1 MIGIYNP
8 WLVLL
13 SIAVAIFV
21 SHTALNLSSRVARST
36 SKPSARLWLVGGAI
50 SMGCGIWSMHFV
62 GMLAFS
68 LPIALSYDIGITLGS
83 LVIAIA
89 LSGFALAIASRSQI
103 SLGGLAA
110 GALVMGLGICAM
122 HYSGMGAIQVLP
134 LITYEPG
141 LLLAS
146 GVIAVVASFAAL
158 WLFFR
163 LRKGGSWQIR
173 LARLGAAIVM
183 GLAISGMHYT
193 GMAASRFAPG
203 SYCTSSASPN
213 NNWLAITIAV
223 IALAVLTITT
233 ILLIYDAHLD
243 SKTRKHNKQ
252 LEKANE
258 QLEEVNAQLQH
269 VATHDSLTGLP
280 NRLLLADRLNQAIAQ
295 AQRHQRLFAVFI
307 VDLDRFKAINDSLGH
322 LAGDA
327 MLKEVARRLAAALR
341 QADTLARMGG
351 DEFVLILNEIT
362 NPEDLE
368 TIAAKVLSHIA
379 QPMKLSGLELHA
391 SASIGISI
399 YPSDGGNAETL
410 LQHADAAMYQ
420 AKKSG
425 RNTYRLFTPEM
436 NAFARERL
444 ELENGLRR
452 ALVRQEFVLHYQ
464 PKVDVRTGSIDS
476 AEALIRWQHPTH
488 GLIAP
493 NDFIPLAEETG
504 LIIPIGEWVLNEACR
519 QAQSWRASGLRP
531 LRVAVNLSA
540 QQFRQKKLVDIVS
553 AALRTA
559 ALEPRYL
566 ELELTESTV
575 MHDAEQSI
583 EILRELSALGV
594 RISVDDFGTGY
605 SSLSYLRR
613 LPLDKLKI
621 DRTFIR
627 ELATSRDDAAIVR
640 AIVSLAHNLRIKV
653 IAEGVETPDQL
664 VYLREA
670 GCDQYQGYHYS
681 APVPNDAFVTMM
693 YKHQSA
699 AFAPSATGLDDTGIN
714 RLLRRT

>member
-68 LPIALSYDIGITLGS
+68 LPIAFSYDIGITLGS

-89 LSGFALAIASRSQI
+89 LSGFALSIASRSEI
-103 SLGGLAA
+103 RLGGLAA

-122 HYSGMGAIQVLP
+122 HYSGMSAIEVLP
-134 LITYEPG
+134 LITYAPG

-163 LRKGGSWQIR
+163 LRKGRSWQMR

-203 SYCTSSASPN
+203 SYCTRSAVPN

-258 QLEEVNAQLQH
+258 QLEQVNAQLQH
-269 VATHDSLTGLP
+269 VATHDALTGLP
-280 NRLLLADRLNQAIAQ
+280 NRLLLADRLNQSIAQ

-322 LAGDA
+322 HAGDA

-351 DEFVLILNEIT
+351 DEFVLILNEII

-368 TIAAKVLSHIA
+368 TIAAKVLTHIA

-399 YPSDGGNAETL
+399 YPNDGGNGETL

-420 AKKSG
+420 AKKGG
-425 RNTYRLFTPEM
+425 RNAYRLFTPEM

-452 ALVRQEFVLHYQ
+452 ALVQHEFVLHYQ

-476 AEALIRWQHPTH
+476 AEALIRWQHPTR
-488 GLIAP
+488 GLVAP

-504 LIIPIGEWVLNEACR
+504 LIMPIGEWVLNEACR

-540 QQFRQKKLVDIVS
+540 QQFRQKKLVDVVS

-559 ALEPRYL
+559 GLEARYL

-681 APVPNDAFVTMM
+681 APIPNDAFVTMM
-693 YKHQSA
+693 HKHQSA

-714 RLLRRT
+714 RLLRGT

>member
-1 MIGIYNP
+1 MIGSYNP
-8 WLVLL
+8 WLVVL
-13 SIAVAIFV
+13 SIVVAIFV

-68 LPIALSYDIGITLGS
+68 LPIAFSYDIGITLAS
-83 LVIAIA
+83 LAIAIA
-89 LSGFALAIASRSQI
+89 LSGFALSIASRREI
-103 SLGGLAA
+103 RLGSLAA

-122 HYSGMGAIQVLP
+122 HYSGMTAIEVLP
-134 LITYEPG
+134 LITYQPG

-163 LRKGGSWQIR
+163 LRRGGSWQMR

-193 GMAASRFAPG
+193 GMAASRFASG
-203 SYCTSSASPN
+203 SYCTRSASPN

-243 SKTRKHNKQ
+243 SKTRKHNRQ

-295 AQRHQRLFAVFI
+295 AQRHQHLFAVFI

-362 NPEDLE
+362 RPEDIE
-368 TIAAKVLSHIA
+368 TIAAKVLAHIT
-379 QPMKLSGLELHA
+379 QPMKLSDLELHA

-399 YPSDGGNAETL
+399 YPSDGGNPETL

-420 AKKSG
+420 AKKGG
-425 RNTYRLFTPEM
+425 RNAYRLFTPEM

-452 ALVRQEFVLHYQ
+452 ALLHREFILHYQ

-476 AEALIRWQHPTH
+476 AEALIRWQHPTR

-493 NDFIPLAEETG
+493 MDFIPLAEETG

-559 ALEPRYL
+559 GLEPRYL

-681 APVPNDAFVTMM
+681 APVPNDAFVAMM
-693 YKHQSA
+693 HKHQSA

-714 RLLRRT
+714 RLLRGT